1 MDLTRNAAGRRRV
14 LGAAAAV
21 ALGAAAMAGAG
32 LPATASPLAGNG
44 ALAAA
49 TTGGSQWLTGYWHNF
64 DNGSG
69 TIHLADV
76 PSQYNLVEVA
86 FADASA
92 SSPGGIEFNLA
103 TTDFGGTYSVDQFK
117 ADVQTLHA
125 QGRKVVLSIGGQN
138 GTINVTS
145 ATQAANFATTAYAVL
160 QEYGF
165 DGVDI
170 DFENGIDATYTANAL
185 HTLASKVGP
194 SFILTMAPQTIDYQ
208 ATSMAYYQLTQN
220 VKDILTV
227 VNTQYYNSGSMLG
240 ADGKVYSQGSVDFV
254 TSQAAILL
262 DQLGLRPDQVGLGYP
277 ATSQAAGGG
286 YQTTANVI
294 AALDCLEKGTSC
306 GSFKPSKAY
315 GKLGGIMTWSVN
327 WDKTSGY
334 AFADAVGTRLA
345 TGGGTTDP
353 TDPPTDPTTPPTDP
367 TTPPTDPTT
376 PPTDPTTPPTDPT
389 TPPADCSAAAWSSS
403 TVYTGGNTVSYGG
416 QVYQAKWWTLGE
428 TPGAAEWG
436 PWAVVGTC

>member
-1 MDLTRNAAGRRRV
+1 MDLTRHAARQRRGRA
-14 LGAAAAV
+14 LGAVLASV
-21 ALGAAAMAGAG
+21 ALGGAALAGAG
-32 LPATASPLAGNG
+32 LPA
-44 ALAAA
+44 AAA
-49 TTGGSQWLTGYWHNF
+49 TLGQSTTVAAAATGSTQWLTGYWHNF

-76 PSQYNLVEVA
+76 PTQYNLVEVA

-92 SSPGGIEFNLA
+92 SAPGGIEFNLA
-103 TTDFGGTYSVDQFK
+103 TKDFGGTYSVEQFK
-117 ADVQTLHA
+117 ADVKTLHA

-145 ATQAANFATTAYAVL
+145 ATQAANFASTAYSVL

-170 DFENGIDATYTANAL
+170 DFENGIDATYTSQAL
-185 HTLASKVGP
+185 HTLASKVGS
-194 SFILTMAPQTIDYQ
+194 SFVLTMAPQTIDYQ
-208 ATSMAYYQLTQN
+208 ATSMAYYKLTQN

-315 GKLGGIMTWSVN
+315 GKLGGVMTWSVN

-334 AFADAVGTRLA
+334 AFANAVGTRLA
-345 TGGGTTDP
+345 TGGGSTS
-353 TDPPTDPTTPPTDP
+353 PTTPPTSP
-367 TTPPTDPTT
+367 TTPPTSPTT
-376 PPTDPTTPPTDPT
+376 PPTSPT
-389 TPPADCSAAAWSSS
+389 TPPASCATTAWSST
-403 TVYTGGNTVSYGG
+403 TVYTGGQKVSYNGS
-416 QVYQAKWWTLGE
+416 VYQAKWWTLNE
-428 TPGAAEWG
+428 KPGASEWG
-436 PWAVVGTC
+436 PWALVGSC

>member
-1 MDLTRNAAGRRRV
+1 MHLTRNAASRRRA

-21 ALGAAAMAGAG
+21 ALGAAAMAGAS
-32 LPATASPLAGNG
+32 LPAD
-44 ALAAA
+44 AA
-49 TTGGSQWLTGYWHNF
+49 TTSSTQWLTGYWHNF

-76 PSQYNLVEVA
+76 PQQYNLVEVA

-103 TTDFGGTYSVDQFK
+103 TKDFGGTYSVDQFK
-117 ADVQTLHA
+117 ADVQTLHS

-145 ATQAANFATTAYAVL
+145 AAQATNFANTAYSVL
-160 QEYGF
+160 KEYGF

-170 DFENGIDATYTANAL
+170 DFENGIDATYTSDAL
-185 HTLASKVGP
+185 HSLASKVGS

-208 ATSMAYYQLTQN
+208 ATSMAYYKLTQN

-294 AALDCLEKGTSC
+294 AAVDCLEKGTSC

-315 GKLGGIMTWSVN
+315 GKIGGVMTWSVN
-327 WDKTSGY
+327 WDKTNGY
-334 AFADAVGTRLA
+334 AFANALGARLGTGSGSTTTPTSTPTA
-345 TGGGTTDP
+345 TTT
-353 TDPPTDPTTPPTDP
+353 PTTSPTQTP
-367 TTPPTDPTT
+367 TATTTPTQTPTPTATTTT
-376 PPTDPTTPPTDPT
+376 PT
-389 TPPADCSAAAWSSS
+389 DCSATAWSSS

-416 QVYQAKWWTLGE
+416 KVYQAKWWTLGE
-428 TPGAAEWG
+428 TPGAAQWG

>member
-1 MDLTRNAAGRRRV
+1 MDLTRTAAGRRRT
-14 LGAAAAV
+14 LGAATAV
-21 ALGAAAMAGAG
+21 ALGAAALAGTG
-32 LPATASPLAGNG
+32 LPANAAPLAQNG
-44 ALAAA
+44 TVAAAA
-49 TTGGSQWLTGYWHNF
+49 TTGSQWLTGYWHNF

-103 TTDFGGTYSVDQFK
+103 TKDFGGTYSVDQFK

-145 ATQAANFATTAYAVL
+145 ATQATNFANTAAAVL
-160 QEYGF
+160 KEYGF

-170 DFENGIDATYTANAL
+170 DFENGIDATYTSQAL
-185 HTLASKVGP
+185 HTLASKVGS
-194 SFILTMAPQTIDYQ
+194 SFVLTMAPQTIDYQ
-208 ATSMAYYQLTQN
+208 ATSMAYYKLTQN

-286 YQTTANVI
+286 YQSTANVI

-315 GKLGGIMTWSVN
+315 GKLGGVMTWSVN

-334 AFADAVGTRLA
+334 AFAHAVGARLA
-345 TGGGTTDP
+345 TGGGSTN
-353 TDPPTDPTTPPTDP
+353 PTTPPTDP

-403 TVYTGGNTVSYGG
+403 TVYTGGNTVSYSGK
-416 QVYQAKWWTLGE
+416 VYQAKWWTLGE

-436 PWAVVGTC
+436 PWALVGTC